1 MEQPSSRKRF
11 IFNEKIDREF
21 IFSLYE
27 DDFEY
32 LCQVFKTSLESF
44 GPDLQILYD
53 SYADSNLQDM
63 KRAIHKIKPVF
74 GFTGLLQHQAAIE
87 NFEKKYASETDTL
100 QLAEGYDELLKDLHD
115 GRRIIEEEYERL
127 NKFIG

>member
-11 IFNEKIDREF
+11 IFNKKIDHEF

-32 LCQVFKTSLESF
+32 LVQVFETSLESL

-53 SYADSNLQDM
+53 AYADSNLQDM

-87 NFEKKYASETDTL
+87 NFQKRYASETDTL
-100 QLAEGYDELLKDLHD
+100 QLASEYEELLKGIYD